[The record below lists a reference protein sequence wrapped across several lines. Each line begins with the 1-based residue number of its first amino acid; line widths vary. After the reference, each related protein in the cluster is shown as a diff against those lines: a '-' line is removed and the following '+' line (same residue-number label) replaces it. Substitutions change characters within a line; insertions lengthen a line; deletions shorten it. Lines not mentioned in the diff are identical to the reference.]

1 MLETSMWDTYQM
13 FHDPHMLWMGA
24 WIYHHSITSAFV
36 GPYFESQLESVVNA
50 RLKAILMVHS
60 AEA

>member
-1 MLETSMWDTYQM
+1 MWDTYQM

-36 GPYFESQLESVVNA
+36 GPELESVVTA
-50 RLKAILMVHS
+50 RLKTILVHS
-60 AEA
+60 S